1 MEYLSGPTVDKVVE
15 RHLTGKKGGKK
26 GTNIDSMKKKKKL
39 GRGETSFY
47 SLCKRKLIIHE
58 IHSLLHCSVRGN
70 LSCVKRIT
78 LIKEQKLF
86 SFSSNRGENSLRN
99 LLTWRLATTFK
110 EYPCRSVFFDVSLF
124 LSFSLCFD
132 ETLLREIRGFC

>member
-1 MEYLSGPTVDKVVE
+1 ME

-26 GTNIDSMKKKKKL
+26 KRISIRWKKL
-39 GRGETSFY
+39 GCGETSFY
-47 SLCKRKLIIHE
+47 SLCKGKLIIHE
-58 IHSLLHCSVRGN
+58 IHSLPYSVRGD

-86 SFSSNRGENSLRN
+86 SFSNWGENSLRN

-110 EYPCRSVFFDVSLF
+110 EYSCRSVFFDVSLS
-124 LSFSLCFD
+124 LSVSMKRCF
-132 ETLLREIRGFC
+132 EKFEAVLIEEESVILRIYFRLDD